1 MRTLFAVVL
10 CMDLNIDR
18 WDIGNGH
25 RERGRKT
32 LAIFRARGDINHP
45 DVIAEYEEIIA
56 AVGTFA
62 AAERLSFWDG
72 VADDVQNWRR
82 NIQREPTFTW

>member
-1 MRTLFAVVL
+1 MYIIPGLTRLACNSSRF
-10 CMDLNIDR
+10 
-18 WDIGNGH
+18 DIANGQ

-56 AVGTFA
+56 AVG
-62 AAERLSFWDG
+62 
-72 VADDVQNWRR
+72 
-82 NIQREPTFTW
+82 